1 MKSSFVGSSS
11 KFLELSEG
19 PVRTPAYLSDS
30 GTQEAYVQLFHS
42 IDAVIGVRNTELIAL
57 QANAQALENIKSQDE
72 LNKVVG
78 ALDSELFD
86 SYNRCDLDKFS
97 RFFVD
102 DVEFYHD
109 QGGVTLGKAKLLE
122 SLKMNICGKVSREL
136 VSSSVQVY
144 PMKGYGAVQMGLHRF
159 HHPGR
164 EDTEPVGEAKFIHLW
179 RYNDG
184 EWRITRVI
192 SYDHHALAK

>member
-1 MKSSFVGSSS
+1 MIWANTSS
-11 KFLELSEG
+11 
-19 PVRTPAYLSDS
+19 
-30 GTQEAYVQLFHS
+30 
-42 IDAVIGVRNTELIAL
+42 
-57 QANAQALENIKSQDE
+57 
-72 LNKVVG
+72 
-78 ALDSELFD
+78 
-86 SYNRCDLDKFS
+86 
-97 RFFVD
+97 FFVD

-184 EWRITRVI
+184 AWRITRVI
-192 SYDHHALAK
+192 SYDHHALANKRMCARHKGANGL